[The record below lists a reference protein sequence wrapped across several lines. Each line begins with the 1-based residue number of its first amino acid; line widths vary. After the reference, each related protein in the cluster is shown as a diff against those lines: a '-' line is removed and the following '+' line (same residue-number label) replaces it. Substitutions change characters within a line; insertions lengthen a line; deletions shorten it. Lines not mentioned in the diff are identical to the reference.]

1 MRIDLF
7 LKKVL
12 LVKKRNDAKT
22 MCDKNLVKLNGK
34 YVKPSKSVNQG
45 DIIEL
50 ESFKGTKTVRIL
62 NIPTGNVNKIDADL
76 YYEEC

>member
-12 LVKKRNDAKT
+12 LVKKRNDAKN

-62 NIPTGNVNKIDADL
+62 NIPTGNVNKSDADL